1 MFKDNNYES
10 VVGDECLYRKVDK
23 DGNLIGLCIIHV
35 DDFVYNGTAEF
46 IKEIEDLVHKELTV
60 SKVEKKELRFCGV
73 DYKQTENGVLASM
86 EDYCECI
93 QEYPPKLLNKE
104 KKTKE
109 LDNEQKSVLRG
120 LAGQINW
127 LAQIC
132 RPDLAYGGHQLSMRC
147 KNGTIGDLK
156 YANFIV
162 KKAKSRPSKVF
173 YKNIGNPEDCIIY
186 GFTDA
191 SFTPGEKATSG
202 QLVLLGNKRND
213 KIVPL
218 LWKTKL
224 VAKACRSPK
233 DAETITLGTCADLS
247 IFAAQQLEEILTGV
261 KNGEKFKSILFS
273 DSDSSLKSI
282 VSSKQV
288 ERRYLRSDVAI
299 LKQFIEGKKIDKIV
313 WVDDPHQIA
322 DILTKDKCDKL
333 GLDEMMRDGRLRIVT
348 NRSNYIYHDG
358 RDYKMVGQAI
368 KNKIVKPFNKIP
380 IRRKLA
386 KTQEAIEKARL
397 EEKNVQDSEL
407 LNED

>member
-1 MFKDNNYES
+1 M
-10 VVGDECLYRKVDK
+10 
-23 DGNLIGLCIIHV
+23 
-35 DDFVYNGTAEF
+35 
-46 IKEIEDLVHKELTV
+46 
-60 SKVEKKELRFCGV
+60 
-73 DYKQTENGVLASM
+73 
-86 EDYCECI
+86 
-93 QEYPPKLLNKE
+93 
-104 KKTKE
+104 
-109 LDNEQKSVLRG
+109 
-120 LAGQINW
+120 
-127 LAQIC
+127 
-132 RPDLAYGGHQLSMRC
+132 
-147 KNGTIGDLK
+147 
-156 YANFIV
+156 V
-162 KKAKSRPSKVF
+162 KKAKSRPSKVH
-173 YKNIGNPEDCIIY
+173 YKNIGNPEDCVIY

-202 QLVLLGNKRND
+202 QLVLLGNSKND
-213 KIVPL
+213 RVVPL

-233 DAETITLGTCADLS
+233 DAETITLGTCADLT
-247 IFAAQQLEEILTGV
+247 IFVAHQLEEILTGV
-261 KNGEKFKSILFS
+261 KNGSKYKSILFS

-299 LKQFIEGKKIDKIV
+299 LKQFIEEKMIDKIV
-313 WVDDPHQIA
+313 WIDDPHQIA
-322 DILTKDKCDKL
+322 DLLTKDKCDKI

-407 LNED
+407 LSED